1 MLPGNSGPDRDQAG
15 ALFFLV
21 ASRTRACFGRGS
33 VCSLAVRGWCLS
45 SRCDP
50 RCFSDGESNQ
60 SCDNAHGFHVTLC
73 STPVSGFWRNGRAA
87 VLSKI
92 PLSNCCKRV
101 PNRPLWPRGRRF
113 GALLQ
118 QLECGS
124 FGRTADGRGLTGD
137 GAVLAHSFPAL
148 PFPGPPSP
156 RNSTPSAQF
165 SAMRS
170 VQPCTVLNHA
180 PNRGGFRRKREGQDK
195 GLMQLSSSWYS
206 AARTGTAQLGGL
218 S

>member
-1 MLPGNSGPDRDQAG
+1 MLPGNSVPDRDQAG
-15 ALFFLV
+15 ALFFSV

-45 SRCDP
+45 GCCDP
-50 RCFSDGESNQ
+50 SCFSDGVSNQ

-73 STPVSGFWRNGRAA
+73 PRPGSGFWRNGRAA
-87 VLSKI
+87 VFSKI
-92 PLSNCCKRV
+92 PLSTCCKRV
-101 PNRPLWPRGRRF
+101 PNRPLRPRGRRF
-113 GALLQ
+113 GTLLQ

-124 FGRTADGRGLTGD
+124 FGRTAVGRGLTGE

-156 RNSTPSAQF
+156 RHPTPSAQF
-165 SAMRS
+165 STLRS
-170 VQPCTVLNHA
+170 VQPCTVLHHA
-180 PNRGGFRRKREGQDK
+180 RNRGGLRRKREGQDK
-195 GLMQLSSSWYS
+195 GLMQLSSNWYS